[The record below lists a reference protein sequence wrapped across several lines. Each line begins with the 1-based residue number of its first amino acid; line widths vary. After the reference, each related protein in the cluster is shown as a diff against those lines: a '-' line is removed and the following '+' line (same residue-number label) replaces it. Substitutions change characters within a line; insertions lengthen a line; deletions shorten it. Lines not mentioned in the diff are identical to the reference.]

1 MQQILDKLD
10 KSISGD
16 TVNSIA
22 ALDIGGGTQDFL
34 LWNSN
39 QPLENSVKAVWPSP
53 TQAIAARIRRARAQG
68 RDVFLHGWLMGGG
81 AMASAVDEHLK
92 AGLKVRATPQ
102 AAASLHDD
110 PARVRAMGVEIADEP
125 LPGAAA
131 IFTTDLNQL
140 CISQMLAN
148 FEAPLPER
156 WVVAVCDHGY
166 APGTSNRK
174 FRFSIWQDFLS
185 AGGSMDDLITST
197 PPPHLTRMQAIVDQQ
212 SGALVMDTAAAALW
226 GALEDP
232 AVADLAREGVCV
244 VNLGN
249 MHTVAFLVKDRRVS
263 GIYEHHTGCLDA
275 MTLEN
280 NISRFMIGEIS
291 DDEVFDC
298 QGHGCAFLPHASS
311 KPLPVVITGP
321 RRRLAQGLGWRTAVP
336 HGDVML
342 SGCFGLLAAARAM

>member
-1 MQQILDKLD
+1 MD
-10 KSISGD
+10 
-16 TVNSIA
+16 SIA

-34 LWNSN
+34 LWDPN

-53 TQAIAARIRRARAQG
+53 TQAVAARIRRASTQG
-68 RDVFLHGWLMGGG
+68 RDIFLHGWLMGGG
-81 AMASAVDEHLK
+81 AMGSAVGDHLK

-125 LPGAAA
+125 LPNAAT

-140 CISQMLAN
+140 TISQMLAN
-148 FEAPLPER
+148 FEAPLPR
-156 WVVAVCDHGY
+156 QWAVAVCDHGY

-174 FRFSIWQDFLS
+174 FRFSIWQDFLA
-185 AGGSMDDLITST
+185 AGGKMENLIAQN
-197 PPPHLTRMQAIVDQQ
+197 PPPHLTRMQAIVEQQ
-212 SGALVMDTAAAALW
+212 PGALVMDTAAAALW

-232 AVADLAREGVCV
+232 VVADLAREGVCV

-249 MHTVAFLVKDRRVS
+249 MHTVAFLVRGRQVL

-275 MTLEN
+275 PTLEN
-280 NISRFMIGEIS
+280 NISRFMTGEIT

-298 QGHGCAFLPHASS
+298 KGHGCAFLPHASS

-321 RRRLAQGLGWRTAVP
+321 QRRLAQGLGWQTAVP

-342 SGCFGLLAAARAM
+342 SGCFGLLAAARAAYEEGGHGGA